1 MEEFYIYKLIKTT
14 FIIDHYQLNTFR
26 TYTQIL
32 SIYFNIFFFH
42 SWLKLLKFILLTQRS
57 TILILIFTLN
67 TVQKDIF
74 SIINKEK
81 YYLAYLNEAYTV
93 YNRVQ

>member
-32 SIYFNIFFFH
+32 SIYFNIFFLPQLAEVIEIHFTNPEEHNININFH
-42 SWLKLLKFILLTQRS
+42 SEHCTKRYF
-57 TILILIFTLN
+57 FH
-67 TVQKDIF
+67 
-74 SIINKEK
+74 
-81 YYLAYLNEAYTV
+81 Y
-93 YNRVQ
+93 